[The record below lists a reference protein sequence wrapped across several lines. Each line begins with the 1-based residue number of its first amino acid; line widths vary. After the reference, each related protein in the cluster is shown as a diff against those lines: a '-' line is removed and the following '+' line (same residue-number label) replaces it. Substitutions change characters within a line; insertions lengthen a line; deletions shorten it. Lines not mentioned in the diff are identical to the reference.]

1 MNEYNLQK
9 LFDDKAALS
18 PGYQYDGGN
27 SGEHWRRKIRGYWIA
42 KCPDLMPPLDW
53 AEGMDETEITPE
65 LLVRDSSA
73 NRWMTEMSVKRMGD
87 IVWGFLNL
95 SLTEK
100 AHTVFEGADM
110 LNGFEGWRLVVQH
123 IHQGQKVR
131 KAMIR
136 RQVRNPPAINR
147 LEDVAMGITR
157 FENLMKDYKAAG
169 GKVPGDRDLKEDLV
183 NSLPQEIRENL
194 LWRASGDETFSAFK
208 NHIRTTANS
217 MLYHR
222 GKVAPLNNLQEGE
235 YPEDIDNERN
245 YDEAIAAVQR
255 RFGKGGGKG
264 GRTDP
269 RRPPLNDRDGKGKGA
284 GKGSLRCG
292 NCGGE
297 HGTRNCTK
305 PMLPPE
311 KRLCF

>member
-1 MNEYNLQK
+1 MP
-9 LFDDKAALS
+9 DDS
-18 PGYQYDGGN
+18 
-27 SGEHWRRKIRGYWIA
+27 
-42 KCPDLMPPLDW
+42 
-53 AEGMDETEITPE
+53 
-65 LLVRDSSA
+65 
-73 NRWMTEMSVKRMGD
+73 
-87 IVWGFLNL
+87 
-95 SLTEK
+95 
-100 AHTVFEGADM
+100 
-110 LNGFEGWRLVVQH
+110 
-123 IHQGQKVR
+123 
-131 KAMIR
+131 
-136 RQVRNPPAINR
+136 
-147 LEDVAMGITR
+147 
-157 FENLMKDYKAAG
+157 
-169 GKVPGDRDLKEDLV
+169 DLKDDLV
-183 NSLPQEIRENL
+183 NSLPQEIRGNL

-255 RFGKGGGKG
+255 RFGKGGCKG

-269 RRPPLNDRDGKGKGA
+269 RRPPLNDRDGKGKGD

-311 KRLCF
+311 KRLCFRCNEAGHMSKNCPKQSAQPRGALRNVDEVSATSQDYVYTTFGCVDFASPKRL